1 MILGFKNFDYIYIYI
16 YIFSFTGDTF
26 GDQKKTTY
34 ELNLKTNRDSW
45 RLIIHKKIKNKKKI
59 KKKNKCVI
67 DLPELNTPEFLIMGQ
82 VLKLFS

>member
-1 MILGFKNFDYIYIYI
+1 MILGFKNFDYI

-45 RLIIHKKIKNKKKI
+45 RFIIHKKIKKKKK

-82 VLKLFS
+82 VLKFFS

>member
-1 MILGFKNFDYIYIYI
+1 MILGFKNFDYIYI

-45 RLIIHKKIKNKKKI
+45 RFIIHKKNKKK
-59 KKKNKCVI
+59 
-67 DLPELNTPEFLIMGQ
+67 
-82 VLKLFS
+82 

>member
-1 MILGFKNFDYIYIYI
+1 MILGFKNFDYIYI

-45 RLIIHKKIKNKKKI
+45 RFIIHKKIKKKKI
-59 KKKNKCVI
+59 KKKKTSV
-67 DLPELNTPEFLIMGQ
+67 
-82 VLKLFS
+82 

>member
-1 MILGFKNFDYIYIYI
+1 MILGFKNFDYI

-45 RLIIHKKIKNKKKI
+45 RFIIHKKKKNKKK
-59 KKKNKCVI
+59 
-67 DLPELNTPEFLIMGQ
+67 
-82 VLKLFS
+82 